1 MREPGIRCANLER
14 VTKTPVCV
22 LGLGLIGGSVLRA
35 AVSAGREALGYNRS
49 AEGAQAARSDGFT
62 ATTDL
67 AAALGWAAERHALI
81 VLAVPMPAV
90 AALLPRIRQFAAECP
105 LTDVIS
111 VKGAVLAQ
119 VRSAGLLDRYVGGH
133 PMAGTAHSGWVAGT
147 PKLFDGAPWV
157 VSVDDH
163 VDAAIWAQVMHLAL
177 DCGAVVVPAKSDE
190 HDAAV
195 AAISHLPHL
204 FAEVLAANACEVPLA
219 FALAAGSFRDGTRV
233 AVVAEVDVNL
243 KTGKVHARRFV
254 VAHDCGLVV
263 NPQLLTKT
271 IEGCVVMGLSRAMH
285 EEVMFSK
292 ENVTS
297 VDWMTYPILD
307 ITERP
312 HQIDVVLV
320 NRPDQPPGGAG
331 EPALRPIAGAVANA
345 VFDAT
350 GVRLRQAP
358 FTPDRL
364 KAGLA

>member
-1 MREPGIRCANLER
+1 MSEPEIRCANLEC

-49 AEGAQAARSDGFT
+49 AGGAQAARSDGFA

-67 AAALGWAAERHALI
+67 AEALGWAAERTAVI

-90 AALLPRIRQFAAECP
+90 AALLPRISQRAAQCS

-133 PMAGTAHSGWVAGT
+133 PMAGTAHSGWSAGNAE
-147 PKLFDGAPWV
+147 LFTGAPWV

-163 VDAAIWAQVMHLAL
+163 VDAAIWSQVMHLAL

-204 FAEVLAANACEVPLA
+204 LAETMAATAGGVPLA
-219 FALAAGSFRDGTRV
+219 FALAAGSFRYGTRV
-233 AVVAEVDVNL
+233 AGTTPDLVRAMCEANAAQLIPTIDRALAILNRARISLADNGSVAELVD
-243 KTGKVHARRFV
+243 TGHAARVRFDSFV
-254 VAHDCGLVV
+254 RSEI
-263 NPQLLTKT
+263 LTTVLGAEKW
-271 IEGCVVMGLSRAMH
+271 R
-285 EEVMFSK
+285 EE
-292 ENVTS
+292 
-297 VDWMTYPILD
+297 LAA
-307 ITERP
+307 
-312 HQIDVVLV
+312 
-320 NRPDQPPGGAG
+320 AG
-331 EPALRPIAGAVANA
+331 RAGAVIRSALPGPGNR
-345 VFDAT
+345 
-350 GVRLRQAP
+350 G
-358 FTPDRL
+358 
-364 KAGLA
+364 